1 MEIAHSIVN
10 VLEEKKGEDILL
22 LDIKEITTIADYFV
36 ICSGTSRRMLQA
48 LAEGVE
54 SFLKEHYKMRTIFE
68 GLPQNGWVLADYGDI
83 VVHIFS
89 IDQRAYYRLEDLW
102 SNGRVIIRLQ

>member
-1 MEIAHSIVN
+1 LEIARSIID

-48 LAEGVE
+48 LAEAVE
-54 SFLKEHYKMRTIFE
+54 KYLKEHYKMRTILE
-68 GLPQNGWVLADYGDI
+68 GLSQNGWILADYGDI
-83 VVHIFS
+83 VVHFFS
-89 IDQRAYYRLEDLW
+89 VDQRAYYRLEDLW
-102 SNGRVIIRLQ
+102 SNGKVLIRLQ